1 MLGSISKCKINL
13 FFLLLLLMI
22 LVSVSFCK
30 NEDSDTTTT
39 TASLLAA
46 ETGADGCTIAGIS
59 NQIKAGYTNV
69 STSSQTVQTRQIQD
83 TFYAIV
89 QVKGAQIGTTVIFN
103 QAVSPNIYVS
113 TSCPLNLDSD
123 TLAVAGTAYS
133 ISTVGSTTTIS
144 FLQASSYLIYM
155 YSRTNYQTA
164 GLTVIAAGTALSTVS
179 DSTLTSLLNGSS
191 TTTYKFS
198 CDNSSSTGICQN
210 YYGLFTDC
218 LSGGTKQTSK
228 CTETNV
234 LGSCKYTS
242 SSIGT
247 IITVYTSPNITSSSS
262 AQSLCTSG
270 TYQSGT
276 TVQTP

>member
-1 MLGSISKCKINL
+1 MLGSISKGKKKL
-13 FFLLLLLMI
+13 FFHLLLQLI
-22 LVSVSFCK
+22 LVFVLFCK
-30 NEDSDTTTT
+30 NEDSDTATT

-69 STSSQTVQTRQIQD
+69 STTSQSVQTRQVQD

-123 TLAVAGTAYS
+123 ALAVVGTAYS

-164 GLTVIAAGTALSTVS
+164 GLTVITAGTALSTVS
-179 DSTLTSLLNGSS
+179 DSALTDLLNGSS
-191 TTTYKFS
+191 STTFKFS

-210 YYGLFTDC
+210 YYGAFTDC
-218 LSGGTKQTSK
+218 LSGGTKQTTK

-247 IITVYTSPNITSSSS
+247 IVTVYTSPIITSSTS